1 MLLDELKT
9 QGKIGE
15 VS

>member
-1 MLLDELKT
+1 MQINELQT